1 MLSARPTTARPGA
14 RLAAARPHPPSRR
27 PRRRRPVPS
36 PPRSL
41 LGVDADGTGGVSTAL
56 MVAGIAGA
64 LALSAAPL
72 LTGASAR
79 RNAATE
85 ADRARRLASGD
96 PGAPL
101 EEEEAEASDVKW
113 GAASVI
119 ACVPVLNWLVR
130 ERGRRFFSGGEG
142 GRGRVWGRGG
152 DGGLHAWRRVLA
164 LCGGGMTGR
173 GERSAPLARRQRA
186 RFFFPSQPHPSFS
199 VSLSPLS
206 QAWVFAAL
214 TEEDRAPIYWLFAA
228 LYAAPALHNGLGVD
242 GLSLAATAAC
252 AAHIQLERARPDVAT
267 ARLALPPVDSLADA
281 ARLAGG
287 AAAGAGG
294 GGQGGVGGGGAG
306 GGRGVAGWWQQQR
319 RRRRRRP
326 VRL

>member
-130 ERGRRFFSGGEG
+130 ERE
-142 GRGRVWGRGG
+142 
-152 DGGLHAWRRVLA
+152 
-164 LCGGGMTGR
+164 
-173 GERSAPLARRQRA
+173 
-186 RFFFPSQPHPSFS
+186 
-199 VSLSPLS
+199 
-206 QAWVFAAL
+206 
-214 TEEDRAPIYWLFAA
+214 
-228 LYAAPALHNGLGVD
+228 
-242 GLSLAATAAC
+242 
-252 AAHIQLERARPDVAT
+252 
-267 ARLALPPVDSLADA
+267 
-281 ARLAGG
+281 G
-287 AAAGAGG
+287 AAFFRGG
-294 GGQGGVGGGGAG
+294 GGVAGECGVVEGTVACVRGVGCWRFAAG
-306 GGRGVAGWWQQQR
+306 G
-319 RRRRRRP
+319 
-326 VRL
+326 